1 MNTTNNGIVFII
13 DDDDGFR
20 ESVQWLLQSEDLQT
34 VGFSSARTFLDEY
47 QNEIGCILL
56 DIRMPDINGLT
67 ALQLMQEQKINIP
80 IIMISGHGDIPIAV
94 SAMKHGATDFI
105 EKPFDDDA
113 LLRLVHQALTK
124 AAQLAEESSSLMML
138 QENYAQ
144 LSRREK
150 QVMEQVVS
158 GLANREIAE
167 TLGISPKTVEVHRSR
182 VMSKMAAESL
192 PDLVKKATQLL

>member
-167 TLGISPKTVEVHRSR
+167 KLGISPKTVEVHRSR